1 MSVTNVPEPSNYSPS
16 LTDTQRTAAANSRGE
31 ESDAKISAQIFA
43 QSAVADKTKQADN
56 VELEKGNVEEASN
69 IDNQA
74 IVKQLEVVNEQLSL
88 QSKNLVF
95 EFDDINDPPIV
106 KVVDSESGD
115 IIREIPPKE
124 LREIAQVL
132 NDIADNINGKSG
144 KMSNH
149 FSSGILINAEL

>member
-1 MSVTNVPEPSNYSPS
+1 MSVTNVTESSNYSPS
-16 LTDTQRTAAANSRGE
+16 LNETQRTVTDNSRSQQSE
-31 ESDAKISAQIFA
+31 AKVSAQILA
-43 QSAVADKTKQADN
+43 QSALADTANQGEKNKPETGTNEDSAN
-56 VELEKGNVEEASN
+56 V
-69 IDNQA
+69 DHQT
-74 IVKQLEVVNEQLSL
+74 IVKQLESVNEQLSL

-115 IIREIPPKE
+115 VIREIPPKE

-144 KMSNH
+144 KMANQL
-149 FSSGILINAEL
+149 SSGILINAEL

>member
-1 MSVTNVPEPSNYSPS
+1 MSVTNIPESSNYSPS
-16 LTDTQRTAAANSRGE
+16 LSDTQRNVADNNQSQQRE
-31 ESDAKISAQIFA
+31 AKISTQIFA
-43 QSAVADKTKQADN
+43 QNALEETTKKADK
-56 VELEKGNVEEASN
+56 VELEKDNVDDTSSV
-69 IDNQA
+69 DNKT

-144 KMSNH
+144 KMSNQ